1 MTRTITRRLGLS
13 AAAILL
19 GSVGLSACGANDT
32 EGDAGDAGGSTEGGG
47 DGATIA
53 LLLPETQNA
62 RYETFDR
69 PIFEEQ
75 VAELCDTCDVIY
87 FNADQDAA
95 GQAAQVDSA
104 ITQGA
109 DVIVLDPVD
118 GASITASVSD
128 AQASDIPV
136 IAYDRFIE
144 GADYYMSFDNEQVG
158 VLQGEALV
166 EAMGD
171 TGNILMVNG
180 SPTDPNAAQFKAGA
194 HSVIDNSGLTIL
206 DGGEYDTVDWEPS
219 NAQQFVTD
227 QLATI
232 DPSEVDGVYAA
243 NDGTAGGVIAAL
255 LGAGVD
261 AADLPPVTGQD
272 SELAAVQ
279 RIVAGEQALTIY
291 KSIQTEAGKA
301 AEVAVALA
309 NGDEVTD
316 TEDFQ
321 GIPSF
326 IFDPVVINQDN
337 VQLLVDEGFWT
348 VEDICTPEYADACT
362 EIGLS

>member
-1 MTRTITRRLGLS
+1 MKRSTTRRLGLS

-19 GSVGLSACGANDT
+19 GTTALSACGAND
-32 EGDAGDAGGSTEGGG
+32 AAGGGGGGGG
-47 DGATIA
+47 DSADAPTIA

-69 PIFEEQ
+69 PLFEAAVTEAC
-75 VAELCDTCDVIY
+75 AECEVVY
-87 FNADQDAA
+87 FNADQDATA
-95 GQAAQVDSA
+95 QAEQVDSA

-109 DVIVLDPVD
+109 DVLVLDPVD
-118 GASITASVSD
+118 GEQIVASVTD
-128 AQASDIPV
+128 AQSQDIPV
-136 IAYDRFIE
+136 IAYDRFID
-144 GADYYMSFDNEQVG
+144 GADYYMSFDNQRVG
-158 VLQGEALV
+158 ELQGEALV

-171 TGNILMVNG
+171 TGEILFVNG

-194 HSVIDNSGLTIL
+194 HNAIDASGLTVL
-206 DGGEYDTVDWEPS
+206 AEYDTVDWEPA

-227 QLATI
+227 QIAALGGPDQIA
-232 DPSEVDGVYAA
+232 GVYAA
-243 NDGTAGGVIAAL
+243 NDGTAGGAIAAL
-255 LGAGVD
+255 TGAGVAPD
-261 AADLPPVTGQD
+261 ALPPVTGQD

-291 KSIQTEAGKA
+291 KSINTEAGKA

-309 NGDEVTD
+309 TGEEVTG

-321 GIPSF
+321 GVPSF

-348 VEDICTPEYADACT
+348 VEEICTPEYADACA